1 MNKRSKVKIINEKSK
16 LILSLIDM
24 LEENIVKLNTATFFN
39 YSTLEEEVKD
49 LKKDIRTEKE
59 KLINLINELLK

>member
-39 YSTLEEEVKD
+39 YSTLEEEVKE
-49 LKKDIRTEKE
+49 LKKDIRNEKE

>member
-1 MNKRSKVKIINEKSK
+1 MNKKSKVKIINEKSK

-39 YSTLEEEVKD
+39 FSTLEEEVKD

>member
-1 MNKRSKVKIINEKSK
+1 MNKKSKVKIINEKSK

>member
-1 MNKRSKVKIINEKSK
+1 MNKKSKVKIINEKSK

-59 KLINLINELLK
+59 KLTNLINELLK

>member
-1 MNKRSKVKIINEKSK
+1 
-16 LILSLIDM
+16 M

>member
-16 LILSLIDM
+16 LILSLINM
-24 LEENIVKLNTATFFN
+24 LEENIVKLNTATYYN

>member
-49 LKKDIRTEKE
+49 LKKDIRNEKE

>member
-39 YSTLEEEVKD
+39 YSAIEEEVKD
-49 LKKDIRTEKE
+49 LKKEIRTEKE

>member
-16 LILSLIDM
+16 LILSLINM
-24 LEENIVKLNTATFFN
+24 LEENIVKLNTATYYN

-49 LKKDIRTEKE
+49 LKRI
-59 KLINLINELLK
+59 